1 MQQTVACSAYFR
13 QFYFLISMNPIATC
27 LVLKGCVLM
36 EYNSGTK
43 WLAPRC
49 YNRLMRKRT
58 DFPRLKV
65 NMNLMIPKGNR
76 CWEPTCLAVIET
88 WFDV

>member
-49 YNRLMRKRT
+49 YNRMMRKKT
-58 DFPRLKV
+58 DLPRLEV
-65 NMNLMIPKGNR
+65 NMNLMIPKGNSKLGTYMLGSDR
-76 CWEPTCLAVIET
+76 DMV
-88 WFDV
+88 